1 MELYTVK
8 NILEAILLSVDK
20 PMDLRQLDKLFEAD
34 EENRPGKEQI
44 LQGLQ
49 ALQADYQGRG
59 MELTEVSSGYR
70 IQVREDYT
78 GWISRLWE
86 EKAPRYSR
94 ALLETLVLIAYRQ
107 PITRGEIEEIR
118 GVSVSSHIMKTLQ
131 ERDWVRVLGHK
142 DVPGKPSMYGSTSQ
156 FLDYFNLKSLDE
168 LPPLSDIQDLDK
180 LHPSLQLEDEQAA
193 TEADSTES
201 EATAEV
207 AGEAVSGSENRNE
220 SLDAPND
227 AYEKG
232 AEEADEDLDQKLE
245 QEKLSMPRD
254 SSETTDRDEA
264 SDANDRDE
272 ALGEAVIKD
281 ATGLEEVEVSTEQD
295 DPPTAELT
303 GAAEPG
309 KTLADES
316 EVLQHDTVNSDEADA
331 EDFVTQADATS
342 EQDKPLSFHE
352 LADAD
357 DRDELLEVV
366 DESGDLDPTL
376 EALTQQDD
384 SSTAEQAEAA
394 ESEIMADETLEPE
407 FERDEA
413 EVLVDD
419 AVNSDEQDVEDIADD
434 EDAEF
439 EQGKPLSYHEQSET
453 DDRDETSDVDE
464 DASDLDKRDEFIEQD
479 DVSMAD
485 QAEAGEQ
492 LTMADDAWEPES
504 EQEAPEEPLDDLVN
518 VDEAD
523 ARDAD
528 VEENPEQE
536 KQVLSYEPS
545 ETADL
550 DESQE
555 ESPEQ
560 DIPPEPERG
569 GWTKLAQKL
578 WERLKKLMQKGRKRM
593 EHDWQL
599 RPV

>member
-20 PMDLRQLDKLFEAD
+20 PMDIRQLDKLFEAD
-34 EENRPGKEQI
+34 DENRPGKEQI
-44 LQGLQ
+44 MQGLQ

-168 LPPLSDIQDLDK
+168 LPALSDIQDLDK
-180 LHPSLQLEDEQAA
+180 LHPSLQLEDEQAS

-201 EATAEV
+201 EATAEA
-207 AGEAVSGSENRNE
+207 AGEAVADTENRDE
-220 SLDAPND
+220 PPDAPND

-245 QEKLSMPRD
+245 LEKLSVSRD
-254 SSETTDRDEA
+254 SSETADRDETT
-264 SDANDRDE
+264 DADNRDE
-272 ALGEAVIKD
+272 ALGVVLIEDTSDLEAV
-281 ATGLEEVEVSTEQD
+281 EVLTEQD
-295 DPPTAELT
+295 DAPTAELT
-303 GAAEPG
+303 GAAEPEE
-309 KTLADES
+309 TLADEAMETES
-316 EVLQHDTVNSDEADA
+316 EQHEAEELLDDTETSA
-331 EDFVTQADATS
+331 ETDVEEIAAEVDSAS
-342 EQDKPLSFHE
+342 EQDRPLSFHE
-352 LADAD
+352 LSEAD
-357 DRDELLEVV
+357 DRDESLEGV
-366 DESGDLDPTL
+366 EASADLDPPL
-376 EALTQQDD
+376 EELTEQDD
-384 SSTAEQAEAA
+384 AATAEQAEAD
-394 ESEIMADETLEPE
+394 ESETMAEEDEALELE
-407 FERDEA
+407 SERDDTEG
-413 EVLVDD
+413 LLDD
-419 AVNSDEQDVEDIADD
+419 AGDIADD
-434 EDAEF
+434 TDAIS
-439 EQGKPLSYHEQSET
+439 EQGSPLSVDVQSEA
-453 DDRDETSDVDE
+453 DNRDETSDVDE
-464 DASDLDKRDEFIEQD
+464 DTSDLDERGKTTEQD
-479 DVSMAD
+479 DA
-485 QAEAGEQ
+485 
-492 LTMADDAWEPES
+492 
-504 EQEAPEEPLDDLVN
+504 EEPLDDLLK

-528 VEENPEQE
+528 EENPEQE

-545 ETADL
+545 ETAGV
-550 DESQE
+550 DESEE

-569 GWTKLAQKL
+569 GWTKLAQML

-593 EHDWQL
+593 EHGWQP
-599 RPV
+599 RPAWLNL